1 MIASDFEDH
10 LSHEYLMRVH
20 ERSDT
25 AKHSIKQSIKV
36 PGLTELAF
44 HCRRLMICDIN
55 KQDY

>member
-1 MIASDFEDH
+1 MIASDFEDY

-25 AKHSIKQSIKV
+25 MQSTGLNKAYKA

-44 HCRRLMICDIN
+44 YCRRLMIYDIN
-55 KQDY
+55 K